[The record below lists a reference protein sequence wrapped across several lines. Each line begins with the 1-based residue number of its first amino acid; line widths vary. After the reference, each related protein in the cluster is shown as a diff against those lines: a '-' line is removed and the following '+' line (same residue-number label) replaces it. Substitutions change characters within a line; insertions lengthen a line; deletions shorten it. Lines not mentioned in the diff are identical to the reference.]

1 MGPHLLQANGDQIF
15 QVSFNG
21 LFLSKKNI
29 AITLPNKSTDQLTNT
44 NAQLP
49 SQYKR
54 KDDATQRRFDSKREE
69 WSVFICFH

>member
-1 MGPHLLQANGDQIF
+1 MD
-15 QVSFNG
+15 
-21 LFLSKKNI
+21 FLSKENI
-29 AITLPNKSTDQLTNT
+29 AIILRKTLIAAIHLITLPNKSTDQLTIT